1 MNWNRFIVAC
11 YKRNRSLLGQS
22 SSYKILIHFKKFIR
36 IYGKLSEIWLC
47 TDGQTDGRTW
57 LNQLRIPSQ
66 VFLPMEKYVGDLNLL
81 VVVRS
86 VTLSDITWTLTDF
99 RHLSP
104 FEGFFG
110 IGIRLNA
117 FSVHIHFFIKR
128 IFVSLWLFSN
138 SSSQLFYACVW

>member
-1 MNWNRFIVAC
+1 MGSFLK
-11 YKRNRSLLGQS
+11 YD
-22 SSYKILIHFKKFIR
+22 
-36 IYGKLSEIWLC
+36 C

-66 VFLPMEKYVGDLNLL
+66 VFLPMEIYVGDLNLL

-110 IGIRLNA
+110 IGIRSLHYL
-117 FSVHIHFFIKR
+117 HIFI
-128 IFVSLWLFSN
+128 S
-138 SSSQLFYACVW
+138 